1 MIPLELPFKGTRTY
15 FHGTDLLPALLH
27 LAAPSASSAD
37 VAQAPLPQTI
47 SAQTISAQTIS
58 VQFHRLATRPV
69 QAKWVDS
76 EELQALRA
84 AEALVALL
92 SLRSPERHL
101 VILEQAQTEQAR
113 MPIPRVDWDE
123 AATVRNAQC
132 ATDGNWQLAVP
143 HVSLVSLFEHMIA
156 LNKQLLNTQFGPHD
170 WLWARVD
177 LPQWRAPNRAGTLEI
192 AFLRQIRGSVF
203 VSEVRFDTV
212 PIAVIY
218 FSRSLQKTAGP
229 ILKVAPND
237 AAL

>member
-1 MIPLELPFKGTRTY
+1 MIPLELPFKGKRTY
-15 FHGTDLLPALLH
+15 FHGTDLLPALLQ
-27 LAAPSASSAD
+27 LAAPSASSTD
-37 VAQAPLPQTI
+37 GAQAPLPQTI
-47 SAQTISAQTIS
+47 GVQTTSAQTIR

-84 AEALVALL
+84 ADALVALL
-92 SLRSPERHL
+92 SLRAPERHL
-101 VILEQAQTEQAR
+101 VIIEQAQTEQAR

-132 ATDGNWQLAVP
+132 TTDGNWQLAVP

-203 VSEVRFDTV
+203 VSEARFDTV
-212 PIAVIY
+212 PIANIY
-218 FSRSLQKTAGP
+218 FSKKSPEVSKKPLTQS
-229 ILKVAPND
+229 
-237 AAL
+237 

>member
-1 MIPLELPFKGTRTY
+1 MPQPIMIPLELPFKGTRTY
-15 FHGTDLLPALLH
+15 FHGTDLLPALLQ
-27 LAAPSASSAD
+27 LAAASASSAD
-37 VAQAPLPQTI
+37 VAQAPLP
-47 SAQTISAQTIS
+47 QTIS

-84 AEALVALL
+84 ADALVALL
-92 SLRSPERHL
+92 SLRAPERHL

-123 AATVRNAQC
+123 AATVRNAHC

-156 LNKQLLNTQFGPHD
+156 LNKQLLNTQFGPND

-212 PIAVIY
+212 PFASIY
-218 FSRSLQKTAGP
+218 FSKKPLAQS
-229 ILKVAPND
+229 
-237 AAL
+237 

>member
-1 MIPLELPFKGTRTY
+1 MIPLELPFKGKRTY
-15 FHGTDLLPALLH
+15 FHGTDLLPALLQ

-47 SAQTISAQTIS
+47 GAQTTNAPTIS

-69 QAKWVDS
+69 QAKWVDG

-84 AEALVALL
+84 ADALVALL
-92 SLRSPERHL
+92 SLRAPERHL
-101 VILEQAQTEQAR
+101 VIIEQAQTEQAR

-132 ATDGNWQLAVP
+132 TTDGNWQLAVP

-203 VSEVRFDTV
+203 VSEARFDTV
-212 PIAVIY
+212 PIANIY
-218 FSRSLQKTAGP
+218 FSKKPLTQS
-229 ILKVAPND
+229 
-237 AAL
+237 

>member
-1 MIPLELPFKGTRTY
+1 MIPLELPFKGKRTY

-27 LAAPSASSAD
+27 LAAPSASSAE
-37 VAQAPLPQTI
+37 VAQDPLP
-47 SAQTISAQTIS
+47 QTIS

-84 AEALVALL
+84 ADALVALL
-92 SLRSPERHL
+92 SLRASERHL

-123 AATVRNAQC
+123 AATVRNAHC

-156 LNKQLLNTQFGPHD
+156 LNKQLLNTQFGPND

-212 PIAVIY
+212 PIASIY
-218 FSRSLQKTAGP
+218 FSKKSPEVSKKPLTQS
-229 ILKVAPND
+229 
-237 AAL
+237 

>member
-1 MIPLELPFKGTRTY
+1 MIPLELPFKGKRTY
-15 FHGTDLLPALLH
+15 FHGTDLLPALLQ
-27 LAAPSASSAD
+27 LAAASASSAD
-37 VAQAPLPQTI
+37 VAQAPLPQT
-47 SAQTISAQTIS
+47 TSAQTIS

-84 AEALVALL
+84 ADALVALL
-92 SLRSPERHL
+92 SLRAPERHL

-203 VSEVRFDTV
+203 VSEARFDTV
-212 PIAVIY
+212 PIANIY
-218 FSRSLQKTAGP
+218 FSK
-229 ILKVAPND
+229 KAPEVSKKP
-237 AAL
+237 LTQS

>member
-1 MIPLELPFKGTRTY
+1 MIPLELPFKGKRTY

-47 SAQTISAQTIS
+47 S

-84 AEALVALL
+84 ADALVALL
-92 SLRSPERHL
+92 SLRGSERHL

-113 MPIPRVDWDE
+113 MPITRVDWDE

-203 VSEVRFDTV
+203 VSEARFDTV
-212 PIAVIY
+212 PVANIY
-218 FSRSLQKTAGP
+218 FSKKSPEVSKKPLTQS
-229 ILKVAPND
+229 
-237 AAL
+237 

>member
-1 MIPLELPFKGTRTY
+1 MIPLELPFKGKRTY

-47 SAQTISAQTIS
+47 S

-84 AEALVALL
+84 ADALVALL
-92 SLRSPERHL
+92 SLRASERHL
-101 VILEQAQTEQAR
+101 VIIEQAQTEQAR
-113 MPIPRVDWDE
+113 MPITRVDWDE

-203 VSEVRFDTV
+203 VSEARFDTV
-212 PIAVIY
+212 PVANIY
-218 FSRSLQKTAGP
+218 FSKKSPEVSKKPLTQS
-229 ILKVAPND
+229 
-237 AAL
+237 

>member
-1 MIPLELPFKGTRTY
+1 MIPLELPFKGKRTY

-27 LAAPSASSAD
+27 LAAPSANSAD

-47 SAQTISAQTIS
+47 GVQTTIAQTAGAQTIS
-58 VQFHRLATRPV
+58 VQFHRLATRAV

-84 AEALVALL
+84 ADALVALL
-92 SLRSPERHL
+92 SLRAPERHL
-101 VILEQAQTEQAR
+101 VIIEQAQTEQAR

-212 PIAVIY
+212 PIASIY
-218 FSRSLQKTAGP
+218 FSKKSPEVSKNPLTQS
-229 ILKVAPND
+229 
-237 AAL
+237 

>member
-15 FHGTDLLPALLH
+15 FHGTDLLPALLQ

-37 VAQAPLPQTI
+37 VAQAPLPQT
-47 SAQTISAQTIS
+47 TSAQTIS

-84 AEALVALL
+84 ADALVALL
-92 SLRSPERHL
+92 SLRAPERHL

-113 MPIPRVDWDE
+113 IPIARVDWDE
-123 AATVRNAQC
+123 AATVRNAHC

-177 LPQWRAPNRAGTLEI
+177 LPQWHAPNRAGTLEI

-203 VSEVRFDTV
+203 VSEARFDTV
-212 PIAVIY
+212 PIASIY
-218 FSRSLQKTAGP
+218 FSRSLQKTADP
-229 ILKVAPND
+229 ILKVALND

>member
-1 MIPLELPFKGTRTY
+1 MIPLELPFKGKRTY
-15 FHGTDLLPALLH
+15 FHGTDLLPALLQ

-37 VAQAPLPQTI
+37 VAQAPLP
-47 SAQTISAQTIS
+47 QTIS

-84 AEALVALL
+84 ADALVALL
-92 SLRSPERHL
+92 SLRAPERHL
-101 VILEQAQTEQAR
+101 VIIEQVQTGQAR

-123 AATVRNAQC
+123 AVTVRNANC
-132 ATDGNWQLAVP
+132 TNDGNWQLAVP

-156 LNKQLLNTQFGPHD
+156 LNKQLLNTQFGHRD

-212 PIAVIY
+212 PIAGIY
-218 FSRSLQKTAGP
+218 FSKKPLTQS
-229 ILKVAPND
+229 
-237 AAL
+237 

>member
-1 MIPLELPFKGTRTY
+1 MIPLELPFKGKRTY
-15 FHGTDLLPALLH
+15 FHGTDLLPALLQ

-37 VAQAPLPQTI
+37 VAQAPLPQT
-47 SAQTISAQTIS
+47 TSAQTIS
-58 VQFHRLATRPV
+58 VQFHRLASRPV

-84 AEALVALL
+84 ADALVALL
-92 SLRSPERHL
+92 SLRGSERHL

-113 MPIPRVDWDE
+113 MPIPRVNWDE

-203 VSEVRFDTV
+203 VSEARFDKV
-212 PIAVIY
+212 PIASIY
-218 FSRSLQKTAGP
+218 FSKKPLTQS
-229 ILKVAPND
+229 
-237 AAL
+237 

>member
-1 MIPLELPFKGTRTY
+1 MIPLELPFKGKRTY

-47 SAQTISAQTIS
+47 SAQIISAQTIS

-76 EELQALRA
+76 EELQVLRA
-84 AEALVALL
+84 ADALVALL
-92 SLRSPERHL
+92 SLRVPERHL
-101 VILEQAQTEQAR
+101 VIIEQAQTEQAR
-113 MPIPRVDWDE
+113 MPITRVDWDE
-123 AATVRNAQC
+123 AATVRDAQC
-132 ATDGNWQLAVP
+132 TTDGNWQLAVP
-143 HVSLVSLFEHMIA
+143 QVSLVSLFEHIIA

-203 VSEVRFDTV
+203 VSEARFDTV
-212 PIAVIY
+212 PIASIY
-218 FSRSLQKTAGP
+218 FSRKPLAQS
-229 ILKVAPND
+229 
-237 AAL
+237 

>member
-1 MIPLELPFKGTRTY
+1 MISLELPFKGTRTY

-69 QAKWVDS
+69 QAKWVDG

-84 AEALVALL
+84 ADALVALL
-92 SLRSPERHL
+92 SLRPPERHL
-101 VILEQAQTEQAR
+101 VIIEQAQTEPAR
-113 MPIPRVDWDE
+113 MPITRVDWDE

-132 ATDGNWQLAVP
+132 TNDGNWQLAVP
-143 HVSLVSLFEHMIA
+143 QVSLVSLFEHMIA

-218 FSRSLQKTAGP
+218 FSKKPLTQS
-229 ILKVAPND
+229 
-237 AAL
+237 

>member
-1 MIPLELPFKGTRTY
+1 MIPLEPPFKGKRTY

-27 LAAPSASSAD
+27 IAAPSVSSAD
-37 VAQAPLPQTI
+37 VAHAPLPQTI
-47 SAQTISAQTIS
+47 G

-69 QAKWVDS
+69 QAKWVDG

-84 AEALVALL
+84 ADALVALL
-92 SLRSPERHL
+92 SLRAPERHL
-101 VILEQAQTEQAR
+101 VILEQAQTGQAR

-123 AATVRNAQC
+123 AATVRNAHC

-156 LNKQLLNTQFGPHD
+156 LNKQLLNTQFGPDD

-212 PIAVIY
+212 PIASIY
-218 FSRSLQKTAGP
+218 FSKKPLAQS
-229 ILKVAPND
+229 
-237 AAL
+237 

>member
-1 MIPLELPFKGTRTY
+1 MIPLELPLKGTRSY

-27 LAAPSASSAD
+27 LAAASASSAD
-37 VAQAPLPQTI
+37 VAQTPLPQTI
-47 SAQTISAQTIS
+47 GLQTTSAQTIS

-84 AEALVALL
+84 ADALVALL
-92 SLRSPERHL
+92 SLRASERHL
-101 VILEQAQTEQAR
+101 VIIEQAQTEQVR
-113 MPIPRVDWDE
+113 MPITRVDWDE
-123 AATVRNAQC
+123 AATVRNAHC

-143 HVSLVSLFEHMIA
+143 QVSLVSLFEHMIA

-203 VSEVRFDTV
+203 VSEARFDTV
-212 PIAVIY
+212 PIASIY
-218 FSRSLQKTAGP
+218 FSKKPLTQS
-229 ILKVAPND
+229 
-237 AAL
+237 